1 MNACSLVIRARR
13 DRRADVRAALDCTR
27 GVAVEGETG
36 AAQIVVIADYDDAGA
51 AAQAYVA
58 LSRIDGVLSARS
70 SIRCAKEI
78 RRTASSR
85 RAPRRSRKFSPI
97 ASP

>member
-58 LSRIDGVLSARS
+58 LSRIDGVLSVSLVHPLREGNPPDGFLEARAET
-70 SIRCAKEI
+70 I
-78 RRTASSR
+78 
-85 RAPRRSRKFSPI
+85 
-97 ASP
+97 